1 MDAFGRLGK
10 NGVCGWMLFSW
21 GWDWDFVRG
30 MLGVGFGVCG
40 EMVGDR
46 GVKVFALFYWLLMVS
61 LS

>member
-1 MDAFGRLGK
+1 
-10 NGVCGWMLFSW
+10 MLFSW
-21 GWDWDFVRG
+21 GWNWDFVRG